1 MKKMILSLAFA
12 GSFIMAVSACNSTKS
27 ASETTDSTT
36 IDSTITT
43 TPVDTVKTD
52 TSTTTPPDTT
62 TKM

>member
-36 IDSTITT
+36 IDSTVT
-43 TPVDTVKTD
+43 TPVDTNTVD
-52 TSTTTPPDTT
+52 TGTTTPPDTT
-62 TKM
+62 QKM